1 MPFIAEIL
9 NNYFVTITETL
20 GIASEHEQEPLNDH
34 DDDSCLTF
42 VKRFQS
48 HPNVLRIK
56 SSVKSTINFS
66 FRKITVEE
74 MLEQLQ
80 NLDPKKGSPQ
90 EAIPAKILKSNADLF
105 CFPLT
110 DLFDKLVEE
119 SSFPDD
125 MKNADVS
132 SLFKKDDN
140 MSKKNYRP
148 ISLLP
153 TIAKIFERLMHRQLS
168 EFTARFFSPL
178 LGGSRQGYNTQ
189 HVLLNFLQYCKNS
202 IDNKG
207 LAGAVFMDFSKAF
220 DCVNHGLLIA
230 KLSAYGLNMDALQLI
245 RSYLTNRQQRVK
257 INNSFSAWKEVK
269 IGVPQGSVLGPLL
282 FNVFVNDIFWFPH
295 RTKIC
300 NYADDTTIFACH
312 PDLDTIIKQL
322 EEDSSVL
329 VKWFSDNFLKL
340 NDDKCHLMIFGDKST
355 EATVS
360 IGNSRINESDYEK
373 LLGVTFDKKLSFKK
387 HVEDLSKKANQ
398 KLHALARLS
407 NYFDPIKSEILMNS
421 FIRSQFNYCPLVW
434 MFHDRATNS
443 KLNRIH
449 ERALRLVCKDSESEL
464 EKLKKKYGNIHQHNL
479 QLLMIEI
486 FKTKN
491 NLNPTFMK
499 NIFTE
504 RNIQYSLRSES
515 HLRLPKVKTTVY
527 GIENIQYRG
536 RHLWSS
542 LPREIKDSNTLAEF
556 KRKIKS
562 WDGSTC
568 ICRLCKVF
576 IKDLGFL

>member
-1 MPFIAEIL
+1 MII
-9 NNYFVTITETL
+9 I
-20 GIASEHEQEPLNDH
+20 
-34 DDDSCLTF
+34 
-42 VKRFQS
+42 
-48 HPNVLRIK
+48 
-56 SSVKSTINFS
+56 
-66 FRKITVEE
+66 
-74 MLEQLQ
+74 
-80 NLDPKKGSPQ
+80 
-90 EAIPAKILKSNADLF
+90 
-105 CFPLT
+105 
-110 DLFDKLVEE
+110 
-119 SSFPDD
+119 
-125 MKNADVS
+125 
-132 SLFKKDDN
+132 FKKDDN

-153 TIAKIFERLMHRQLS
+153 TFAKIFERLMHRQLS
-168 EFTARFFSPL
+168 EFTARLFSPL
-178 LGGSRQGYNTQ
+178 LGGFRQGYNTQ
-189 HVLLNFLQYCKNS
+189 HVLLHFLQHCKNS

-207 LAGAVFMDFSKAF
+207 LAGAVFMDLSKAF

-230 KLSAYGLNMDALQLI
+230 KLSAYRLNKDALQLI
-245 RSYLTNRQQRVK
+245 RSYLSNSQQRVK
-257 INNSFSAWKEVK
+257 INSSFSDWKEIK
-269 IGVPQGSVLGPLL
+269 IGEPQGSVLGPLL
-282 FNVFVNDIFWFPH
+282 FNVFVNDIFWFVH

-300 NYADDTTIFACH
+300 NYADDTTIFASH

-322 EEDSSVL
+322 EEDSSVI

-340 NDDKCHLMIFGDKST
+340 NDDKCHLMIFGEKST

-360 IGNSRINESDYEK
+360 IGNSMINESDYEK

-407 NYFDPIKSEILMNS
+407 NYIDPIKSEILMNS

-434 MFHDRATNS
+434 MFHDRTTNS

-464 EKLKKKYGNIHQHNL
+464 EKLKKKYATIHQHNL
-479 QLLMIEI
+479 QLLMTEI

-504 RNIQYSLRSES
+504 RNMQYSLRNEN
-515 HLRLPKVKTTVY
+515 HLRLPKVKTTTY

-536 RHLWSS
+536 CHLWSS
-542 LPREIKDSNTLAEF
+542 LPSEIKDSNTLNEF

-562 WDGSTC
+562 WKGNTC

>member
-1 MPFIAEIL
+1 
-9 NNYFVTITETL
+9 
-20 GIASEHEQEPLNDH
+20 
-34 DDDSCLTF
+34 
-42 VKRFQS
+42 
-48 HPNVLRIK
+48 
-56 SSVKSTINFS
+56 
-66 FRKITVEE
+66 

-90 EAIPAKILKSNADLF
+90 EAIHAKILKSNADLF

-110 DLFDKLVEE
+110 ELFNKLIEE

-168 EFTARFFSPL
+168 EFTARLFSPL
-178 LGGSRQGYNTQ
+178 LGGFRHGYNTQ
-189 HVLLNFLQYCKNS
+189 HVLLNFLQHCKNS

-207 LAGAVFMDFSKAF
+207 LAGAVFMDLSKAF

-230 KLSAYGLNMDALQLI
+230 KLSAYGLNKDALQLI
-245 RSYLTNRQQRVK
+245 RSYLSNRQQRVK
-257 INNSFSAWKEVK
+257 INSSFSDWKEIK

-282 FNVFVNDIFWFPH
+282 FNVFVNDIFWFVH

-300 NYADDTTIFACH
+300 NYAGDTTIFASH

-322 EEDSSVL
+322 EEDSSVI
-329 VKWFSDNFLKL
+329 VKWFSDYFLKL
-340 NDDKCHLMIFGDKST
+340 NDDKCHLMIFGEKST

-360 IGNSRINESDYEK
+360 IGNSMINESDYEK

-407 NYFDPIKSEILMNS
+407 NYIDPIKSEIVMNS

-434 MFHDRATNS
+434 MFHDRTTNS
-443 KLNRIH
+443 KLTRVH

-464 EKLKKKYGNIHQHNL
+464 EKLKKKYGTIHQHNL
-479 QLLMIEI
+479 QLLMTEI

-491 NLNPTFMK
+491 NLNPIFMK
-499 NIFTE
+499 KIFTE
-504 RNIQYSLRSES
+504 RNMQYSLRNEN
-515 HLRLPKVKTTVY
+515 HLRLPKVKTTTY

-536 RHLWSS
+536 CHLWSS
-542 LPREIKDSNTLAEF
+542 LLSEIKDSNTIAEF

-562 WDGSTC
+562 WKGNT
-568 ICRLCKVF
+568 
-576 IKDLGFL
+576 

>member
-1 MPFIAEIL
+1 M
-9 NNYFVTITETL
+9 
-20 GIASEHEQEPLNDH
+20 
-34 DDDSCLTF
+34 
-42 VKRFQS
+42 
-48 HPNVLRIK
+48 
-56 SSVKSTINFS
+56 
-66 FRKITVEE
+66 
-74 MLEQLQ
+74 
-80 NLDPKKGSPQ
+80 
-90 EAIPAKILKSNADLF
+90 DL
-105 CFPLT
+105 
-110 DLFDKLVEE
+110 
-119 SSFPDD
+119 
-125 MKNADVS
+125 
-132 SLFKKDDN
+132 
-140 MSKKNYRP
+140 
-148 ISLLP
+148 
-153 TIAKIFERLMHRQLS
+153 
-168 EFTARFFSPL
+168 
-178 LGGSRQGYNTQ
+178 
-189 HVLLNFLQYCKNS
+189 
-202 IDNKG
+202 
-207 LAGAVFMDFSKAF
+207 SKAF

-230 KLSAYGLNMDALQLI
+230 KLSAYGLNVDALQLI
-245 RSYLTNRQQRVK
+245 RSYLSNRQQRVK
-257 INNSFSAWKEVK
+257 INSSFSDWKEIK

-282 FNVFVNDIFWFPH
+282 FNVFVNDIFWFSH

-340 NDDKCHLMIFGDKST
+340 NDDQCHLMILGDKST
-355 EATVS
+355 ETTIS

-407 NYFDPIKSEILMNS
+407 NYIDPIKSEILMNS
-421 FIRSQFNYCPLVW
+421 FIMSQFNYCPLVW

-449 ERALRLVCKDSESEL
+449 ERALRLVCKDSEPEL
-464 EKLKKKYGNIHQHNL
+464 EKLKEKYGTFHQHNL

-504 RNIQYSLRSES
+504 RNIPYSLRSEN
-515 HLRLPKVKTTVY
+515 HLRLPKVKTTTH

-536 RHLWSS
+536 CHLWSS

-562 WDGSTC
+562 WEGNTC